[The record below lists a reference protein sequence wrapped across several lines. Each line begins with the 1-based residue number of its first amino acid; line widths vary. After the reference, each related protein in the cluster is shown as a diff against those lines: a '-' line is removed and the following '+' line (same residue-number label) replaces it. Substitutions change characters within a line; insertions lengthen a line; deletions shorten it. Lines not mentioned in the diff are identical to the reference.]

1 MLEQLINLSQQFMQ
15 FFNDVYVTLT
25 TRIDELPSVSKV
37 SKVVADFFVN
47 LLVGLGVEP
56 NLLACILFSGGA
68 IVITITIVGWI
79 LKAVPI
85 L

>member
-1 MLEQLINLSQQFMQ
+1 MLEQIITLSQQFMQ

-25 TRIDELPSVSKV
+25 TRIDELPSVSTV
-37 SKVVADFFVN
+37 SKAVADFFVN
-47 LLVGLGVEP
+47 LLDGLGVEP
-56 NLLACILFSGGA
+56 TLLALILFSGGA

>member
-1 MLEQLINLSQQFMQ
+1 MLEQIISLSLKFIQ

-25 TRIDELPSVSKV
+25 TRIDELPGISTV
-37 SKVVADFFVN
+37 SKVVADFFVK
-47 LLVGLGVEP
+47 LLDGLGVEP
-56 NLLACILFSGGA
+56 TLLAVILFSGGA
-68 IVITITIVGWI
+68 IVITITVVGWI

>member
-1 MLEQLINLSQQFMQ
+1 MLEKIISLSQQFMQ

-25 TRIDELPSVSKV
+25 TRIDELPAISSVSKA
-37 SKVVADFFVN
+37 VANFFVN
-47 LLVGLGVEP
+47 LLDGLGVEP
-56 NLLACILFSGGA
+56 TLLAVILFSGGA

-79 LKAVPI
+79 LKAVPV